1 MSHSSLSFIA
11 AFGAGLA
18 FALAPASAAVTK
30 YKASLNGPSESPPT
44 TSKGTGSIE
53 ADYDSATKTL
63 TWSGTYSGLTGPET
77 AAHFHGPAA
86 MGANA
91 GVMVPV
97 EAKSSPFKGS
107 AVLTDEQ
114 AKAFADGMI
123 YFNVHTAENKGGEI
137 RGQLAPA
144 K

>member
-1 MSHSSLSFIA
+1 MFHSSPSFAA
-11 AFGAGLA
+11 AFGVAM
-18 FALAPASAAVTK
+18 ALTLTPACAEMMK
-30 YKASLNGPSESPPT
+30 YKADLNGASENPPT
-44 TSKGTGSIE
+44 TSKGVGAVE
-53 ADYDSATKTL
+53 ASYDSATKTL
-63 TWSGTYSGLTGPET
+63 TWSGTYSGLTGPEM

-86 MGANA
+86 MGVNA

-97 EAKSSPFKGS
+97 EAKESPFKGS
-107 AVLTDEQ
+107 ATLTDAQ